1 MGKGRT
7 MREAHAI
14 GARLP
19 LLSRIG
25 EVVSLDGRPWIA
37 RVLRHNQQGGICAAG
52 FVHGGSRPITA
63 RSGWLETHAWLP
75 SYTPPYIVPGDGCL
89 VLERT
94 TVDVGR
100 ERFDSALVRDMMPPG
115 SSWALGNQVE
125 MLTTRGRV
133 HGYCRPLQITACNWR
148 AVVMPLATEEDDR
161 GR

>member
-7 MREAHAI
+7 TREAHAI

-25 EVVSLDGRPWIA
+25 EVVSLGGQPWIA
-37 RVLRHNQQGGICAAG
+37 RALRRSQQGGICAAG
-52 FVHGGSRPITA
+52 FMHGGSRPVTA
-63 RSGWLETHAWLP
+63 RSGWLEMHTWQA
-75 SYTPPYIVPGDGCL
+75 SYMSWDGGIL
-89 VLERT
+89 MLEHT
-94 TVDVGR
+94 TVDIGP

-133 HGYCRPLQITACNWR
+133 HGYFRPLQIAACNWR

-161 GR
+161 G